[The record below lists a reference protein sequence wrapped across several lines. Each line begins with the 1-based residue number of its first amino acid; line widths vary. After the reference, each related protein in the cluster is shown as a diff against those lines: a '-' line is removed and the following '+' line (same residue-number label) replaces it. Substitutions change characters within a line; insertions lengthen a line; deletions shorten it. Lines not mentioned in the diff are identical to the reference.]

1 MELWN
6 LQNVKLVKVGLSSS
20 ELRNEQDVG
29 AWVVASRQS
38 DSCLLG
44 ASPSQCRD
52 DLFGCVT
59 SDLFCCT
66 ACANESGSAR
76 DYSTF

>member
-52 DLFGCVT
+52 DLFGYTRYVGLVLLHRMC
-59 SDLFCCT
+59 
-66 ACANESGSAR
+66 E
-76 DYSTF
+76 